1 MRRALLTA
9 AALLALSC
17 GAPGEYHSNDLQ
29 LAPGYGAKEMCSCL
43 FVMEQAEA
51 FCRAW
56 TVASPPVARFRIDWA
71 KKAVESSALML
82 WGARAHFVSVRAGC
96 ILE

>member
-17 GAPGEYHSNDLQ
+17 GAPGEYHDNDLQ
-29 LAPGYGAKEMCSCL
+29 LAPAYAAKEMCSCL
-43 FVMEQAEA
+43 FVMEQTEE

-56 TVASPPVARFRIDWA
+56 TAASPAVARLRIDAA
-71 KKAVESSALML
+71 KKTVESSALML
-82 WGARAHFVSVRAGC
+82 WGARARFASARAGC

>member
-1 MRRALLTA
+1 MRRALLSA

-17 GAPGEYHSNDLQ
+17 GAPGEYRSNDLQ
-29 LAPGYGAKEMCSCL
+29 LVTGYTAKEMCSCL
-43 FVMEQAEA
+43 FVMEQTED

-56 TVASPPVARFRIDWA
+56 TAASPPLARFRVDAA
-71 KKAVESSALML
+71 KKTVESSALML
-82 WGARAHFVSVRAGC
+82 WGARAHFVSARAGC

>member
-17 GAPGEYHSNDLQ
+17 GAPGEYHENDLQ
-29 LAPGYGAKEMCSCL
+29 LVTGYTAKELCSCL
-43 FVMEQAEA
+43 FVMEQTED

-56 TVASPPVARFRIDWA
+56 TTDSPPVARYRVDWS
-71 KKAVESSALML
+71 KKTVESSALML
-82 WGARAHFVSVRAGC
+82 WGARARFVSARSGC